1 MNILIIEDSH
11 LEREYISR
19 LLKQENLSPTA
30 AENGEEG
37 LEIAEKEEF
46 DVILLDII
54 MPGINGYKVCEKL
67 KKTDKNKHT
76 PVIFITGNNDI
87 DSLQRA
93 FEAGGVDYILKPV
106 NKYNILARVKVHIE
120 NNKLIKSLKHE
131 VVCRKQIEK
140 ELKEANDQYTSQ
152 NEELMQI
159 ISQLDD
165 AKNELEEK
173 DRKIRELINSI

>member
-1 MNILIIEDSH
+1 MNILIIEDSY
-11 LEREYISR
+11 LEREFVSR
-19 LLKQENLSPTA
+19 LLKQENLSPRA
-30 AENGEEG
+30 VDNGEEG

-54 MPGINGYKVCEKL
+54 MPGMNGYEVCRRL
-67 KKTDKNKHT
+67 KKIEKNKYT

-87 DSLQRA
+87 DSLQKA
-93 FEAGGVDYILKPV
+93 FESGGVDYILKPV

-120 NNKLIKSLKHE
+120 NNRLIKSLKQE
-131 VVCRKQIEK
+131 VECRKQIET

-173 DRKIRELINSI
+173 DRKIRELINSL